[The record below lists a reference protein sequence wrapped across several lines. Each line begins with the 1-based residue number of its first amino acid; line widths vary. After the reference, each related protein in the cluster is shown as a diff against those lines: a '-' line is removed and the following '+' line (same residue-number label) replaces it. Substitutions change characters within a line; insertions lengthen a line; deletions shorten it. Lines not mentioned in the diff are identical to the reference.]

1 MEVDIGGMS
10 VDAKKYLVKIIA
22 NDNEGLKLVSA
33 LSAGAKIKISNIK
46 FLKAN
51 KIFLLSMER
60 IKTENQNNKKKINS
74 ILKFDYISKSK
85 SKNIDQKNKNL
96 VLELIAIDY
105 LKNKENYEIDLIFTN
120 NAHIALSTEA
130 IEVTLED
137 QNEIKK

>member
-1 MEVDIGGMS
+1 MEVDIDGMS
-10 VDAKKYLVKIIA
+10 ADAKKYTAKIIA
-22 NDNEGLKLVSA
+22 KDVEGLKLVSA
-33 LSAGAKIKISNIK
+33 LSAGATMKISNIK
-46 FLKAN
+46 YLKSN

-60 IKTENQNNKKKINS
+60 IKTENQDNQKKINS
-74 ILKFDYISKSK
+74 ILKFDFITESK
-85 SKNIDQKNKNL
+85 SKNINQKNKNL

-137 QNEIKK
+137 NEDIR